1 MAKAWGIV
9 QFGFKVKLDSP
20 LIPGDLERAKGYSGV
35 VEGMINTALL
45 RAAEA
50 GFGLMGIR
58 FTIQDAKTKVEIVK
72 VEP

>member
-9 QFGFKVKLDSP
+9 QFGFKVKLESS
-20 LIPGDLERAKGYSGV
+20 LIPGDLERAKGYSSV

-50 GFGLMGIR
+50 GFGLMGIK
-58 FTIQDAKTKVEIVK
+58 FTIREAKTKVEIIQ